1 MNTTPINIC
10 IVDDSDVFRNAF
22 IWSLNKININKNIYQ
37 AENGRDFLR
46 LMENIHFDIVFMDL
60 EMPIMNGIAAARKA
74 IENCRGIKII
84 AVSFHSDFENIRSM
98 IEAGAINYIFKDDV
112 SREIIEDRLN
122 KALTLQTLG
131 KSVI

>member
-1 MNTTPINIC
+1 
-10 IVDDSDVFRNAF
+10 
-22 IWSLNKININKNIYQ
+22 
-37 AENGRDFLR
+37 
-46 LMENIHFDIVFMDL
+46 
-60 EMPIMNGIAAARKA
+60 MPIMNGIAAARKA